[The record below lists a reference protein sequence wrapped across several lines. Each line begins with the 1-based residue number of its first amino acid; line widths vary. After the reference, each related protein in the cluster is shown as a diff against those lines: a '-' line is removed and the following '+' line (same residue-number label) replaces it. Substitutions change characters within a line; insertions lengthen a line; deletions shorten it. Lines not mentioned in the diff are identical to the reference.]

1 MALLNLIDSSAE
13 PREIFLMRGRDILV
27 ASDGQPVRV
36 LPDAAYIRD
45 AIYDT
50 FTGTA
55 GVELSREFVSV
66 DGSVF
71 IPLRQ
76 FFFASMAPDGYPIA
90 RPIDLGERPRLSD
103 IRPDSSGEKARLSD
117 THPDSSGVKARLSD
131 TRLDSS
137 GEKARLS
144 DNRPATSAP
153 ALAAARMRGYLNWRS
168 SVRFCPSCGAMLE
181 DHPVENARVCPECG
195 KVQYPRIEPCV
206 IAVICRGKEILLLRH
221 AQRNQDIW
229 CCLAGFVEAGES
241 LEQALRREVK
251 EETGLEIGNI
261 RYAGSQSWP
270 FPDQLMVGFY
280 ADYAGGDIVL
290 QESEIL
296 EAGWFR
302 TDNLPPH
309 PSPGSISWNLIH
321 FMPITNE

>member
-1 MALLNLIDSSAE
+1 
-13 PREIFLMRGRDILV
+13 
-27 ASDGQPVRV
+27 
-36 LPDAAYIRD
+36 
-45 AIYDT
+45 
-50 FTGTA
+50 
-55 GVELSREFVSV
+55 
-66 DGSVF
+66 
-71 IPLRQ
+71 
-76 FFFASMAPDGYPIA
+76 
-90 RPIDLGERPRLSD
+90 
-103 IRPDSSGEKARLSD
+103 
-117 THPDSSGVKARLSD
+117 
-131 TRLDSS
+131 
-137 GEKARLS
+137 
-144 DNRPATSAP
+144 
-153 ALAAARMRGYLNWRS
+153 MRGYLNWRS

>member
-1 MALLNLIDSSAE
+1 
-13 PREIFLMRGRDILV
+13 
-27 ASDGQPVRV
+27 
-36 LPDAAYIRD
+36 
-45 AIYDT
+45 
-50 FTGTA
+50 
-55 GVELSREFVSV
+55 
-66 DGSVF
+66 
-71 IPLRQ
+71 
-76 FFFASMAPDGYPIA
+76 
-90 RPIDLGERPRLSD
+90 
-103 IRPDSSGEKARLSD
+103 
-117 THPDSSGVKARLSD
+117 
-131 TRLDSS
+131 
-137 GEKARLS
+137 
-144 DNRPATSAP
+144 
-153 ALAAARMRGYLNWRS
+153 MRGYLNWRS

-181 DHPVENARVCPECG
+181 DHSVENARVCPECG

>member
-50 FTGTA
+50 ITGTA
-55 GVELSREFVSV
+55 GVELSREFVPV

-103 IRPDSSGEKARLSD
+103 IRPDSSGVKAHLSD
-117 THPDSSGVKARLSD
+117 T
-131 TRLDSS
+131 
-137 GEKARLS
+137 
-144 DNRPATSAP
+144 RPATSAP

>member
-45 AIYDT
+45 AIYDS

-55 GVELSREFVSV
+55 GVELSREFVPV

-117 THPDSSGVKARLSD
+117 T
-131 TRLDSS
+131 
-137 GEKARLS
+137 
-144 DNRPATSAP
+144 RPATSAP